1 MTLAFDFPA
10 AAPGAPPET
19 APRRRTT
26 WHAFGKWNWK
36 GAYAPECNRW
46 AHMCVLAS
54 CDPVA
59 WQRHFN
65 LHDVAGQGVLEVK
78 DLPVRGICTRCSFA
92 NPRNRFGLEVAILL
106 LHLGGCVL
114 VSFNGKSRTLE
125 GRAMD
130 RFTILTWVAVKKGQS
145 NQWLLMVVL
154 PQHF

>member
-1 MTLAFDFPA
+1 MSMKKDPQ
-10 AAPGAPPET
+10 PE
-19 APRRRTT
+19 AVVDWSGR
-26 WHAFGKWNWK
+26 
-36 GAYAPECNRW
+36 
-46 AHMCVLAS
+46 HMCVLAS

-65 LHDVAGQGVLEVK
+65 LHDVAGHGVLEVK

-92 NPRNRFGLEVAILL
+92 NPKNRFGLEVAILL

-130 RFTILTWVAVKKGQS
+130 RFTILTWVASKRGSPTNECSWLCLHNISRS
-145 NQWLLMVVL
+145 NRCNAFRCLK
-154 PQHF
+154 F